1 MVQCSLGDFQHP
13 TIGLAP
19 EAEKQSMQR
28 RNVLKGLAAT
38 VVLPAIAPA
47 KGDTPLQRV
56 RPGDAGWPT
65 TLEWEGLKAQVGGN
79 LVRPTSLYVACAVDA
94 ASRDCASTLKEIG
107 NPYFIGD
114 QAGGTQVSGWLN
126 AWSPKPSAYAVV
138 AHRPE
143 DVVAAINFAR
153 QHRLR
158 LAVKGGGHSYQG
170 TSNAPDSLLVWTR
183 PMHAIALH
191 DGFVPRGCDTEPGPA
206 VTIEAGAMW
215 VDAYDAVTTKGGRYV
230 QGGGCMTVGVA
241 GLVQSGGFG
250 SFSKRYGTAASSLL
264 EAQIVTADGKL
275 RTVNACND
283 PDLFW
288 ALKGGGGG
296 SFGVITSLT
305 LKTHELPEFLGY
317 ASITI
322 KAASDED
329 FRRLLAEFVDFYA
342 SSLFNAHW
350 GEHISAFPDNRL
362 GISMASAGLNNEQ
375 ARAVWQPFLS
385 WLTQQGPRYSTT
397 SPEIGSNPAQSY
409 WDVEAMRKSG
419 SHVIEVDDR
428 ADASPVHAWWTGDED
443 QVGAFLFGYDSL
455 WLPKSLL
462 APAGRPKLANALFEA
477 SRHMETRLDFN
488 KGLAG
493 GAPDAITRSR
503 DTATNPQVINAF
515 ALAIIASGGRSRYPG
530 LAATHDQK
538 EAQDGARGV
547 DRAAAILRSIAPDAG
562 AYVSESNFF
571 DTKWREHYW
580 GSNYAKLAVV
590 KAKYDPDGLFTVH
603 HGVGSEEW
611 GDDGFTRRV

>member
-1 MVQCSLGDFQHP
+1 
-13 TIGLAP
+13 
-19 EAEKQSMQR
+19 MQR
-28 RNVLKGLAAT
+28 RHVLKGLAAIAA
-38 VVLPAIAPA
+38 LPSVMPARALAPF
-47 KGDTPLQRV
+47 QRV
-56 RPGDAGWPT
+56 RPGDPGWPT
-65 TLEWEGLKAQVGGN
+65 MQAWNNLKTQVGGN
-79 LVRPTSLYVACAVDA
+79 LTRPTDLYAACATNA
-94 ASRDCASTLKEIG
+94 ASSGCADALKEIG
-107 NPYFIGD
+107 NPFFIGD
-114 QAGGTQVSGWLN
+114 QAGGTQTSGWLN

-138 AHRPE
+138 AHRSE
-143 DVVAAINFAR
+143 DVVAAVNFAR

-183 PMHAIALH
+183 PMHAITLH
-191 DGFVPRGCDTEPGPA
+191 DRFVPQGCDTQPVSA

-288 ALKGGGGG
+288 AVKGGGGG

-305 LKTHELPEFLGY
+305 LKSHELPEFLGY

-329 FRRLLAEFVDFYA
+329 FRHLLARFVDFYA

-350 GEHISAFPDNRL
+350 GEHVSVFTDNRL
-362 GISMASAGLNNEQ
+362 GISMASAGLSKEQ
-375 ARAVWQPFLS
+375 ARAIWQPFLT
-385 WLTQQGPRYSTT
+385 WVAQQGSRYSAGV
-397 SPEIGSNPAQSY
+397 PEIGSNPAQSY
-409 WDVEAMRKSG
+409 WDVEAMHKSG
-419 SHVIEVDDR
+419 SQVIKVDDR
-428 ADASPVHAWWTGDED
+428 VGASPVHAWWTGDEE
-443 QVGAFLFGYDSL
+443 QVGAFLYGYDSL
-455 WLPKSLL
+455 WMPKSLL
-462 APAGRPKLANALFEA
+462 EKENQSKLADALFEA

-488 KGLAG
+488 KGLSG
-493 GAPDAITRSR
+493 GESDALARSR
-503 DTATNPQVINAF
+503 DTATNPQVLDAF
-515 ALAIIASGGRSRYPG
+515 ALCLVATGGASRYPG
-530 LAATHDQK
+530 LPPTRDQRQA
-538 EAQDGARGV
+538 EDGARGV
-547 DRAAAILRSIAPDAG
+547 DRATAIMRALAPDAG
-562 AYVSESNFF
+562 SYVSESNFF
-571 DTKWREHYW
+571 DAEWRQHYW
-580 GSNYAKLAVV
+580 GANYPRLAAI

-603 HGVGSEEW
+603 HGVGSEDW
-611 GDDGFTRRV
+611 SADGFTRQT